1 MKIFGIFKSIVLW
14 DIEVLENL
22 GVLLYVEN
30 GCYGG
35 YWVLN
40 KLLLLLI
47 YFNENEV
54 LVIFF
59 LL

>member
-1 MKIFGIFKSIVLW
+1 MKKLECLNQEFFFLRIYFQFNLNQLMKIFGIFKSIVLW

-35 YWVLN
+35 Y
-40 KLLLLLI
+40 
-47 YFNENEV
+47 
-54 LVIFF
+54 
-59 LL
+59 